1 MSLFL
6 IQSLKGGGGSA
17 QLHQMHKQQVQYS
30 EAIESLRKKME
41 YTDKIAQENKET
53 QQINIKLAGELEDYR
68 SQTKRLI
75 HDIQQKDQEM
85 VMLRRALDQEQ
96 SPQQS
101 SRGDAQQLNEVKTQ
115 LEAMIQGKND
125 LLQHQERVNAQW
137 EGRVRRLER
146 QLQAYHK
153 GEKPAE
159 VGLLQKAVLL
169 S

>member
-1 MSLFL
+1 M
-6 IQSLKGGGGSA
+6 KGSGGSA
-17 QLHQMHKQQVQYS
+17 QLHDIHKQQVEYS

-41 YTDKIAQENKET
+41 YTDKIAQEYKET
-53 QQINIKLAGELEDYR
+53 QQINIELAGELEDYR
-68 SQTKRLI
+68 CQTKRFI

-96 SPQQS
+96 SPQQW
-101 SRGDAQQLNEVKTQ
+101 SRGDTQQLNEVKTQ
-115 LEAMIQGKND
+115 LEAMTQEKND
-125 LLQHQERVNAQW
+125 LLQNQERVNTQW
-137 EGRVRRLER
+137 EGRVRHLER
-146 QLQAYHK
+146 QLQAYQK

>member
-1 MSLFL
+1 
-6 IQSLKGGGGSA
+6 
-17 QLHQMHKQQVQYS
+17 MHKQQVEYS

-75 HDIQQKDQEM
+75 HDIQRKDQEI
-85 VMLRRALDQEQ
+85 VMLRQALDQEQ
-96 SPQQS
+96 SPQQW
-101 SRGDAQQLNEVKTQ
+101 SRGDAQQSNEVKTQ

-146 QLQAYHK
+146 QLQACQRGK
-153 GEKPAE
+153 KPAE
-159 VGLLQKAVLL
+159 VKLLEAECMVYQE
-169 S
+169 

>member
-1 MSLFL
+1 
-6 IQSLKGGGGSA
+6 
-17 QLHQMHKQQVQYS
+17 MHKQQVQYS

-75 HDIQQKDQEM
+75 HDIQQKDQEI

-115 LEAMIQGKND
+115 LEAMIQGKNA

-146 QLQAYHK
+146 QLRAYQK

-159 VGLLQKAVLL
+159 VGLLQKAML
-169 S
+169 